1 MLRRRI
7 SVLLE
12 QWKAKPNHK
21 PLVIMGIRQCGK
33 TFIAQQFASENYKHV
48 VYINFFKEE
57 ERKTAFYGSK
67 DVDNIIMLLSAQMR
81 NAKFVPGETCIILDE
96 IQECPEARTSLKFF
110 KEDGR
115 YDIIATGSLL
125 GVLGYGQELKKRRE
139 AASEREKSQVY
150 LDSSEH
156 EQARSKTKIGAAK
169 QEKSSTSIPVGY
181 EEIVE
186 MYPLDFEE
194 FLWANN
200 MSEEVINV
208 LRRCL
213 VEETPV
219 PLGIHVAMK
228 TLLYRY
234 VAVGGLP
241 AAVNALL
248 ETNNMNE
255 VDKVWHSI
263 LKEYRSDM
271 VKYAEDKDKPHIRAC
286 FNAVPKQ
293 LAKDN
298 KKYQWSKV
306 EKGGRGEYYK
316 DSLQWLEDADIV
328 RRCYNSHITGLPLEG
343 NAIDNVFKVYT
354 ADIGI
359 LVAMLGGTTRAD
371 ILQGNL
377 GGYKGAIFENL
388 MADTL
393 IKKGQNLYYFQ
404 KDSGLELDFLI
415 RYKGECVPVE
425 VKARTAQAKSI
436 STVRKHPEKYG
447 VKHFIKFGDY
457 NVGREG
463 DLLTLPTYM
472 QFLLDL
478 EPEEIVLD
486 PIDADSINSL
496 AREILSK

>member
-1 MLRRRI
+1 
-7 SVLLE
+7 
-12 QWKAKPNHK
+12 
-21 PLVIMGIRQCGK
+21 
-33 TFIAQQFASENYKHV
+33 
-48 VYINFFKEE
+48 
-57 ERKTAFYGSK
+57 
-67 DVDNIIMLLSAQMR
+67 
-81 NAKFVPGETCIILDE
+81 
-96 IQECPEARTSLKFF
+96 
-110 KEDGR
+110 
-115 YDIIATGSLL
+115 
-125 GVLGYGQELKKRRE
+125 
-139 AASEREKSQVY
+139 
-150 LDSSEH
+150 
-156 EQARSKTKIGAAK
+156 
-169 QEKSSTSIPVGY
+169 
-181 EEIVE
+181 

-200 MSEEVINV
+200 VSEEIIDA

-213 VEETPV
+213 AEEKPV
-219 PLGIHVAMK
+219 PEGIHVAMK

-241 AAVNALL
+241 AAVNALMD
-248 ETNNMNE
+248 TGDMNAVNM
-255 VDKVWHSI
+255 VWKSI

-271 VKYAEDKDKPHIRAC
+271 VKYADDKDKAYIRAC
-286 FNAVPKQ
+286 FNAIPKQ
-293 LAKDN
+293 LAKEN

-306 EKGGRGEYYK
+306 ENGGRGVFYK
-316 DSLQWLEDADIV
+316 DSLQWLEDADII
-328 RRCYNSHITGLPLEG
+328 RRCYNSNITGLPLEG

-359 LVAMLGGTTRAD
+359 LIAMLGTATRAD

-377 GGYKGAIFENL
+377 GGYKGAVFENL

-393 IKKGQNLYYFQ
+393 IKKGQNLYYLQ
-404 KDSGLELDFLI
+404 KDSGMELDFLI

-457 NVGREG
+457 NIGRVG

-478 EPEEIVLD
+478 EPEDVVLE
-486 PIDADSINSL
+486 PIDTDELTRL
-496 AREILSK
+496 ARKVLGK

>member
-1 MLRRRI
+1 MHGKCRNYCSYMLLRRRI
-7 SVLLE
+7 SE
-12 QWKAKPNHK
+12 AIGQWKAKPNHL

-33 TFIAQQFASENYKHV
+33 TFITQQFAKENYKHV
-48 VYINFFKEE
+48 VYINFFKQE
-57 ERKTAFYGSK
+57 ERKSAFYGSK
-67 DVDNIIMLLSAQMR
+67 DAETVILNLSAQMR
-81 NAKFVPGETCIILDE
+81 NVKFVPGETCIILDE
-96 IQECPEARTSLKFF
+96 IQDCPEARTSLKFF

-125 GVLGYGQELKKRRE
+125 GVQGYGQENKKRRKRGD
-139 AASEREKSQVY
+139 ARREKGSNSV
-150 LDSSEH
+150 
-156 EQARSKTKIGAAK
+156 
-169 QEKSSTSIPVGY
+169 PVGY
-181 EEIVE
+181 EEILE

-200 MSEEVINV
+200 MSEEIIKV
-208 LRRCL
+208 LKRCL
-213 VEETPV
+213 EEEAPV
-219 PLGIHVAMK
+219 PEGIHVAMK

-241 AAVNALL
+241 AAVNALI
-248 ETNNMNE
+248 ETGDMNA
-255 VDKVWHSI
+255 VNTVWQSI

-271 VKYAEDKDKPHIRAC
+271 VKYADDKDKPHIRAC
-286 FNAVPKQ
+286 FNAIPKQ
-293 LAKDN
+293 LAKEN

-306 EKGGRGEYYK
+306 ESGGRGVFYK
-316 DSLQWLEDADIV
+316 DSLQWLEDADII
-328 RRCYNSHITGLPLEG
+328 RRCYNSNITGLPLEG

-359 LVAMLGGTTRAD
+359 LVAMLGAATRAD

-393 IKKGQNLYYFQ
+393 VKKGQSLYYLQ
-404 KDSGLELDFLI
+404 KDSGMELDFLI

-457 NVGREG
+457 NIGRDG
-463 DLLTLPTYM
+463 DLLTLPIYM

-478 EPEEIVLD
+478 EPEEIVLE
-486 PIDADSINSL
+486 PIDTDALNSL
-496 AREILSK
+496 AKEILSKGH